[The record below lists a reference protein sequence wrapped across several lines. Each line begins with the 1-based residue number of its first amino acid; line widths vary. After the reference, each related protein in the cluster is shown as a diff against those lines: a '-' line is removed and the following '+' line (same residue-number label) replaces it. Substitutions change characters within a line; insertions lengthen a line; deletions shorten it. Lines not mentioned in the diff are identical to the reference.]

1 MVFYDTEFSKYQYT
15 LALITLVNVF
25 FFQPIVGYFKN
36 DLSRNQHF
44 YIKIVN
50 FYLIIFFLLIIPLTF
65 IFDFKILIFTFGY
78 LLLFNFIGL
87 YRTSYNINSS
97 PRWYYM
103 NMAYTLILIF
113 SLCIVH
119 SLNLIQFYSKLFM
132 MGLINFIFIPVII
145 FSDKINFNV
154 NSFSTIYK
162 KLINTEFLKFVFI
175 GIVGFINVQFF
186 KIFIYDE
193 NNNLAEI
200 YLNYEFI
207 QRCIWF
213 ISGLAT
219 VYYTKY
225 VFKNKKNPY
234 SISINYLVISFI
246 FICLYYIFN
255 SSIISL
261 IFDSTY
267 LLNDN
272 FYLLI
277 ILISSTLVAYVPIL
291 DTYLNAIQNFSKMLY
306 IYLIVLIFTVL
317 ISCLLLF
324 SFKFDKIIAFCLSQ
338 SIAVLLA
345 CVYFRISK

>member
-1 MVFYDTEFSKYQYT
+1 
-15 LALITLVNVF
+15 
-25 FFQPIVGYFKN
+25 
-36 DLSRNQHF
+36 
-44 YIKIVN
+44 
-50 FYLIIFFLLIIPLTF
+50 
-65 IFDFKILIFTFGY
+65 
-78 LLLFNFIGL
+78 
-87 YRTSYNINSS
+87 
-97 PRWYYM
+97 
-103 NMAYTLILIF
+103 MAYTLILIF

-119 SLNLIQFYSKLFM
+119 SLNPIQFYSKLFM

-225 VFKNKKNPY
+225 VFKIKK
-234 SISINYLVISFI
+234 SILNFYKLSGYFFHFYMLI
-246 FICLYYIFN
+246 YIFN